1 MIGSASTTQAIQ
13 STNGP
18 ETVTRTTGDGY
29 AAPGNPVNGSDS
41 GPATKLFED
50 LAIQITPSDTDEV
63 RDNHT
68 FTATVFHN
76 FGDGAGFVHEVA
88 GVPVQ
93 LALTD
98 SNGASSSPVCA
109 PCNLTTDANGRV
121 SQTFSSSTPG
131 QTVGKASV
139 TETLNGAN
147 LTRTTGDGYAA
158 PGNPANGSDGPNAT
172 KTWVDAYIEIN
183 PPKGTNQLSAT
194 HTFTA
199 TVWVN
204 DGLGGGYVHAPDGT
218 RVMYAY
224 VGSHVG
230 TIKSTSPN
238 PCTTLGGS
246 CSVATTSTSAGHDQM
261 QASTTVAVGSTTPN
275 GPVALTRTT
284 GSASPGHGNSANANK
299 LWISTSVI
307 NESGGADITGQT
319 VTGPVSVHDV
329 FKAGSNAGGVQP
341 TGHVSFMFFTN
352 GTCTGTPASTEAGV
366 NPAHPG
372 IEADG
377 TATSPTHSIAAAG
390 DYCFKAQYTADP
402 NYPDGF
408 TDIEPFHVTITP
420 SQPPVRD
427 ANIQITPPT
436 AGNPVKTNHT
446 LTAHVNVNTG
456 GGFVNA
462 PDGTTITFTL
472 TNSGGATA
480 VFVGPSS
487 CSTTGGTGSCSVVI
501 SSPTAGTT
509 TVSAATDVVVNGVS
523 LHRVTDATATN
534 SGPAS
539 KVWSNSVVSTDII
552 NTSNAVVTT
561 VQAGTTIRDFV
572 RVARDPNT
580 SPSVPNPTGTVVFH
594 RYATIDCTG
603 TPTNQSV
610 ALTPGNP
617 STATS
622 DDFAPTANM
631 SYQAEYLGDANYPAR
646 TGACEPLTVTPIPHP
661 AIAIVKNPKSQ
672 TVAKGG
678 TATFT
683 ITVTNTGDVTLTDV
697 HVDDPLSPN
706 CNRTKADIPALA
718 LDGAGRRGHLH
729 LHAAERPVR
738 LRQRRDRDRHAS
750 HGAGRD
756 GHGHGAGQ
764 DRNAQAGT
772 EAEAEAG
779 RPKKKKPKMVSHKKP
794 KVTG

>member
-1 MIGSASTTQAIQ
+1 M
-13 STNGP
+13 
-18 ETVTRTTGDGY
+18 
-29 AAPGNPVNGSDS
+29 
-41 GPATKLFED
+41 
-50 LAIQITPSDTDEV
+50 
-63 RDNHT
+63 
-68 FTATVFHN
+68 
-76 FGDGAGFVHEVA
+76 
-88 GVPVQ
+88 
-93 LALTD
+93 
-98 SNGASSSPVCA
+98 
-109 PCNLTTDANGRV
+109 
-121 SQTFSSSTPG
+121 
-131 QTVGKASV
+131 
-139 TETLNGAN
+139 
-147 LTRTTGDGYAA
+147 
-158 PGNPANGSDGPNAT
+158 
-172 KTWVDAYIEIN
+172 
-183 PPKGTNQLSAT
+183 
-194 HTFTA
+194 
-199 TVWVN
+199 
-204 DGLGGGYVHAPDGT
+204 
-218 RVMYAY
+218 
-224 VGSHVG
+224 
-230 TIKSTSPN
+230 
-238 PCTTLGGS
+238 
-246 CSVATTSTSAGHDQM
+246 ATTSTSAGHDQM

-472 TNSGGATA
+472 TNSGGATP
-480 VFVGPSS
+480 VFVDRAAAL
-487 CSTTGGTGSCSVVI
+487 TTGGTGSCSVVI

-534 SGPAS
+534 SGPDEARCGRTHG
-539 KVWSNSVVSTDII
+539 VSTDII

-572 RVARDPNT
+572 RVSRDPNT

-594 RYATIDCTG
+594 RYT
-603 TPTNQSV
+603 
-610 ALTPGNP
+610 
-617 STATS
+617 TARL
-622 DDFAPTANM
+622 
-631 SYQAEYLGDANYPAR
+631 LGDAD
-646 TGACEPLTVTPIPHP
+646 EPVGDADPGQS
-661 AIAIVKNPKSQ
+661 VN
-672 TVAKGG
+672 
-678 TATFT
+678 
-683 ITVTNTGDVTLTDV
+683 GDVGRLYADVEHVVQRGVPRQRELPPGDGRVRAADGHADPASGDRDREEPEEPRPSPRAGRRRSRSRSRTPATSRCTDV
-697 HVDDPLSPN
+697 HVDDPLAPG

-718 LDGAGRRGHLH
+718 LMAPGASVTYTCVQPNVQSDFTNVATATGTPPTGPDVT
-729 LHAAERPVR
+729 ASDMAPVTTAT
-738 LRQRRDRDRHAS
+738 LKPAPKPKPKPVVH
-750 HGAGRD
+750 
-756 GHGHGAGQ
+756 
-764 DRNAQAGT
+764 
-772 EAEAEAG
+772 
-779 RPKKKKPKMVSHKKP
+779 KKKKPKMVSHKKP